1 MQLDETKK
9 ALEAFAQKI
18 IRYSKQN
25 LKAKNAS
32 GKLSKS
38 LTPNIKVSKN
48 SIEFDILATNYA
60 DYVDK
65 GVSGK
70 KRKFNTPYSYKN
82 KKPPAS
88 AFDKWIVKR
97 GIAPRNEN
105 GQFMDRKSL
114 QFAMSNHVFN
124 KGIKPSLF
132 ITKAYQK
139 AMKDFD
145 QDILTKYGLDTDKV
159 INTILKQL

>member
-18 IRYSKQN
+18 IKYSKDN
-25 LKAKNAS
+25 LKKKNAS

-38 LTPNIKVSKN
+38 LRPNIKISKN
-48 SIEFDILATNYA
+48 SIEFDILAEGYA

-70 KRKFNTPYSYKN
+70 KRKFNTPYSYKQDA
-82 KKPPAS
+82 PPPS
-88 AFDKWIVKR
+88 ALDKWIVKR
-97 GIAPRNEN
+97 GIAPRDKN
-105 GQFMDRKSL
+105 GKFINRKSL
-114 QFAMSNHVFN
+114 QFAISRGIFN

-145 QDILTKYGLDTDKV
+145 NDIMTKYGLDTDKV
-159 INTILKQL
+159 INNILKEL

>member
-1 MQLDETKK
+1 MS
-9 ALEAFAQKI
+9 ASI
-18 IRYSKQN
+18 I
-25 LKAKNAS
+25 
-32 GKLSKS
+32 
-38 LTPNIKVSKN
+38 SKN

-70 KRKFNTPYSYKN
+70 KRKFNTPYSYNN

-88 AFDKWIVKR
+88 VFDKWIVKR
-97 GIAPRNEN
+97 GIAPRNEK

-114 QFAMSNHVFN
+114 QFAMANHVFN

-145 QDILTKYGLDTDKV
+145 QDIMTKYGLDADKV
-159 INTILKQL
+159 INTILKEL

>member
-18 IRYSKQN
+18 IRYAKDN
-25 LKAKNAS
+25 LKGKSAS

-38 LTPNIKVSKN
+38 LRPNIKVSKN
-48 SIEFDILATNYA
+48 SVEFDIFAENYA
-60 DYVDK
+60 DFVDK

-70 KRKFNTPYSYKN
+70 KKKYNTPYSYKD

-88 AFDKWIVKR
+88 AFDKWIIKR
-97 GIAPRNEN
+97 GIAPRDKN
-105 GQFMDRKSL
+105 GRFQDRKSL

-132 ITKAYQK
+132 ITKAYRK
-139 AMKDFD
+139 AMKEFD
-145 QDILTKYGLDTDKV
+145 NDVIQKYGLDTDRV
-159 INTILKQL
+159 ITDILKDL